1 MPEVYLL
8 LYRLD
13 PMELEAKGG
22 AGQCQWTSSQSY
34 FMLSFL
40 ANVVSDGTRTS
51 SGFKKVHLNACAKAL
66 SEFFKIQ
73 RSGDQIA
80 NHLKTW
86 RKKYT
91 KINQLRKISGAI
103 WDEDHFIISL
113 DHDHYTSYM

>member
-1 MPEVYLL
+1 
-8 LYRLD
+8 
-13 PMELEAKGG
+13 
-22 AGQCQWTSSQSY
+22 
-34 FMLSFL
+34 
-40 ANVVSDGTRTS
+40 
-51 SGFKKVHLNACAKAL
+51 LNACAKAL
-66 SEFFKIQ
+66 SEFFRIQ

-113 DHDHYTSYM
+113 DHDNYTSYMEVTLYTSSKLYFFIVNIFTPCSVKLKLHIVVKHILIEE